1 MKITIKEIAK
11 EAGVSIATVS
21 MILNNKDKN
30 ITSATRMRVLDVVK
44 KYNYVPNAMAGSLVT
59 QRTHIVGLILPD
71 ITNPFFPGIARGAED
86 KANES
91 GYSIIFC
98 NTDDKL
104 EVEEKYIE
112 TLTKKMAD
120 GIIIAHSSSS
130 EKMSE
135 ILERCKVPIILIDRD
150 FYSENIRGK
159 VLVNN
164 LEGAYKGVTYL
175 INKGY
180 KKIAYLSGSLKT
192 RTARD
197 RLDGYKKALSDNSLE
212 YDEKLIKYGEYRID
226 WGKNG
231 INELLFENK
240 NFDCIFCG
248 NDLIA
253 VGAIKELKKNG
264 YNIPE
269 DIGVMGFD
277 DIYLA
282 GLVEPSLTT
291 VRQPNYQM
299 GYQAMELLLKTLST
313 PDKKNSNFKD
323 MEIITLDT
331 EIIERNSI

>member
-1 MKITIKEIAK
+1 
-11 EAGVSIATVS
+11 

-231 INELLFENK
+231 INELLSENK

>member
-21 MILNNKDKN
+21 MILNNKDHS
-30 ITSATRMRVLDVVK
+30 ITNATRMRVLEIVK
-44 KYNYVPNAMAGSLVT
+44 KHNYIPNAMAGSLVT
-59 QRTHIVGLILPD
+59 QKTHLVGLILPD

-98 NTDDKL
+98 NSDDKL

-120 GIIIAHSSSS
+120 GIIIAHSSNS

-159 VLVNN
+159 VLVDN
-164 LEGAYKGVTYL
+164 LEGAHKGVSHL

-180 KKIAYLSGSLKT
+180 KKIAFLSGSLKT
-192 RTARD
+192 KTAKD
-197 RLDGYKKALSDNSLE
+197 RLDGYKLALKESNIK
-212 YDEKLIKYGEYRID
+212 YDENLVKFGEYKIEWGRNGVKELLNENKLID
-226 WGKNG
+226 A
-231 INELLFENK
+231 
-240 NFDCIFCG
+240 IFCG

-253 VGAIKELKKNG
+253 IGAMKELKEKG
-264 YNIPE
+264 YIIPN

-291 VRQPNYQM
+291 IRQPNYNM
-299 GYQAMELLLKTLST
+299 GYKAMELLLDNINNKEKNMHDKEIKT
-313 PDKKNSNFKD
+313 
-323 MEIITLDT
+323 ITLKT
-331 EIIERNSI
+331 ELIIRNSI

>member
-30 ITSATRMRVLDVVK
+30 ITHATRMRVLDAVK

-59 QRTHIVGLILPD
+59 QKTHIVGLILPD

-112 TLTKKMAD
+112 SLTKKMAD

-150 FYSENIRGK
+150 FYSDKICGK

-164 LEGAYKGVTYL
+164 LEGAYKGVSYL

-180 KKIAYLSGSLKT
+180 TSIAFLSGSLKT

-197 RLDGYKKALSDNSLE
+197 RLDGYKKALSDNGLV
-212 YDEKLIKYGEYRID
+212 YDEKLVKYGEYKIE
-226 WGKNG
+226 WGKDG
-231 INELLFENK
+231 INELLSENRQ
-240 NFDCIFCG
+240 FDSIFCG

-253 VGAIKELKKNG
+253 IGAVKELKKNG
-264 YNIPE
+264 YSIPG
-269 DIGVMGFD
+269 DVGVMGFD

-299 GYQAMELLLKTLST
+299 GYQAMELLLETLND
-313 PDKKNSNFKD
+313 PDKKNNNFKET
-323 MEIITLDT
+323 EIITLDT